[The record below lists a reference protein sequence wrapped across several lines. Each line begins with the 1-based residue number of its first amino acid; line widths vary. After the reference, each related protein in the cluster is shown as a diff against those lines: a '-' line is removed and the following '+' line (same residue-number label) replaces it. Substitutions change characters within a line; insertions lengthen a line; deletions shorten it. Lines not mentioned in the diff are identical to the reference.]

1 MILRFRLFVAVLA
14 LLACGLALQL
24 QRGLH
29 FETDILA
36 LLPADGRDPAL
47 DTAKTVFE
55 QHIARRLTLL
65 IGAAD
70 PEAARKAATVIAGQ
84 LRASQAFANVQFEI
98 GKDWAASA
106 GALLPYRL
114 GLLSDAHR
122 SDLQQGRT
130 DALRDEAL
138 QALYA
143 PAAFGRV
150 VPAAQDLTGLLS
162 GFVLAQSQLAGR
174 ATLDRSL
181 LVVHD
186 DAITWVLIALET
198 AGSPFAA
205 EAQDQVTAALDSVLA
220 KAPDVQVLRSGVV
233 LHAADAARRAKSE
246 MSLFGSLSS
255 AAVVLLIWLTFRSLQ
270 PLVLSLLSLGVGAAA
285 GLLAC
290 QWAFGSVHLI
300 TMVFGTSLI
309 GVAVDYSLHFF
320 SDQFRDRDRWTG
332 LMGYREVG
340 MAILI
345 GHLASALGYATLLI
359 PPFPGLRQMA
369 LFSIVGLMFSCA
381 SVLCLYP
388 RLARAS
394 VSKQHQPL
402 VLKIAQRLSA
412 SRFQFRA
419 SLWHI
424 GGALLL
430 IGLTATGLARLTF
443 RDDIRLMQSSPPEL
457 ISEEKALRA
466 LLGIA
471 PDSRYLLLTAESAE
485 ALLQREEALTAVLSG
500 LQQRDALDGWLAVSR
515 LLPSMQR
522 QTDNQALQRAQ
533 VYSANGLL
541 PALMRQL
548 GASDAAIAEAR
559 AAADAE
565 APLLTPERWL
575 ADPASAA
582 LRPLWL
588 GEIGGHWASA
598 VTLNG
603 LRDAK
608 ALDQAIDR
616 LPGVH
621 LIDRIGEV
629 SALMSRYR
637 QGAVGL
643 MAAVSFAIFVLLA
656 LRYGWLGGLL
666 CLLPPVGGSL
676 IAMALLGWAG
686 ISANLFNVLALLLLI
701 GMGVDYAVFLREGRR
716 TQVTVL
722 LAVGLSALT
731 TLLSF
736 GLLTLSSTP
745 FIRAIGLTLA
755 PGIALIFLLAIWLG
769 PAPEREEAPC

>member
-1 MILRFRLFVAVLA
+1 MILRFRLFCAVLA
-14 LLACGLALQL
+14 LLAGGFALQVH
-24 QRGLH
+24 RGLH

-36 LLPADGRDPAL
+36 LLPADGRDQAL
-47 DTAKTVFE
+47 DAAQTAFG

-65 IGAAD
+65 VGAAD
-70 PEAARKAATVIAGQ
+70 PEIARKAATSIAGQ
-84 LRASQAFANVQFEI
+84 LRASPALANVQFEI
-98 GKDWAASA
+98 GRDWAVSAS
-106 GALLPYRL
+106 ALLPYRL

-122 SDLQQGRT
+122 SALQQGKT

-150 VPAAQDLTGLLS
+150 VPAAQDLAGLLS
-162 GFVLAQSQLAGR
+162 GFVLGQSQLAGR

-181 LVVHD
+181 LVVRD
-186 DAITWVLIALET
+186 ETMSWVLIAAET

-205 EAQDQVTAALDSVLA
+205 ESQDAVTAALDAALA
-220 KAPDVQVLRSGVV
+220 SAPDVQVLRSGVV

-255 AAVVLLIWLTFRSLQ
+255 GAVVLLIWLTFRSLQ
-270 PLVLSLLSLGVGAAA
+270 PLLLSLVSLGVGAAA

-320 SDQFRDRDRWTG
+320 SDQFRDRARWTG
-332 LMGYREVG
+332 PMGFREVG
-340 MAILI
+340 TAILI
-345 GHLASALGYATLLI
+345 GHLAAALGYATLLI

-394 VSKQHQPL
+394 VSKAHQPL

-419 SLWHI
+419 NALHI

-430 IGLTATGLARLTF
+430 IGLTAAGLARLTF

-457 ISEEKALRA
+457 LQEEREQRA

-471 PDSRYLLLTAESAE
+471 PDSRYLLVSGDSAES
-485 ALLQREEALTAVLSG
+485 LLQREEALTAVLAG
-500 LQQRDALDGWLAVSR
+500 LQQRDRLGGWLAVSR
-515 LLPSMQR
+515 VLPSMQR
-522 QTDNQALQRAQ
+522 QTENQTLQRAQ

-541 PALMRQL
+541 PSLMRQL
-548 GASDAAIAEAR
+548 GASEAAIVEAR
-559 AAADAE
+559 AVADTE
-565 APLLTPERWL
+565 APFLTPERWL

-588 GEIGGHWASA
+588 GRIGDRWASA

-603 LRDAK
+603 VGNAN
-608 ALDQAIDR
+608 ALTQAISAV
-616 LPGVH
+616 PGVH
-621 LIDRIGEV
+621 LIDRVDEV
-629 SALMSRYR
+629 SALMTRYR
-637 QGAVGL
+637 EGAAGL
-643 MAAVSFAIFVLLA
+643 MAAVCFAIFLLLA
-656 LRYGWLGGLL
+656 LRYGWHGGLM
-666 CLLPPVGGSL
+666 CLIPPVGGSL

-686 ISANLFNVLALLLLI
+686 VSANLFNVLALLLLL

-731 TLLSF
+731 TLFSF
-736 GLLTLSSTP
+736 GLLAFSSTP

-769 PAPEREEAPC
+769 PAPEREAAPC